1 VSLDAGRGVSLD
13 AGQDRP
19 QHRSSD
25 PLRVV
30 VVASRPP
37 VRALF
42 AEMARAGR
50 DAVSVALAALDSRA
64 IAGAAQAL
72 VAADVA
78 VVDASVD
85 HSETVAA
92 CEAIRAEAPRLPISA
107 VFCCPHAASAAD
119 LRALVSA
126 GVGGLLDLQLP
137 AEETLRV
144 LRGIAR
150 GQGAFHLQMAVGS
163 STSLFDLLGR
173 DRGAEHLSEPDVALL
188 RLVALGLTDHE
199 IGRQL
204 YLSHHTVK
212 HRIDRLR
219 RRVQARN
226 RIQLAAWAG
235 SQEALRAKD
244 ERAPGAFSR
253 WGAHPAGAAA
263 PSPGGRIA
271 PVRPLRG
278 QDRQ

>member
-1 VSLDAGRGVSLD
+1 MSLD

-19 QHRSSD
+19 QDRSSET
-25 PLRVV
+25 LRVV

-50 DAVSVALAALDSRA
+50 DAVSAVVIALDSRA
-64 IAGAAQAL
+64 VAGAAQAL
-72 VAADVA
+72 AAADVA

-85 HSETVAA
+85 HAETIAA
-92 CEAIRAEAPRLPISA
+92 CEAIRAECPGLPVTA
-107 VFCCPHAASAAD
+107 VFCCPHSASAAD
-119 LRALVSA
+119 LRALMAA
-126 GVGGLLDLQLP
+126 GVGGLLDLQLS

-150 GQGAFHLQMAVGS
+150 GQGAFHLQTAVGS
-163 STSLFDLLGR
+163 STSLFDLLAR
-173 DRGAEHLSEPDVALL
+173 DRGADELSEPDLGLL

-219 RRVQARN
+219 RRVHARN

-235 SQEALRAKD
+235 SQEALSAKD
-244 ERAPGAFSR
+244 ERAPGTHHR
-253 WGAHPAGAAA
+253 WAAHPAGAAA
-263 PSPGGRIA
+263 PSPDGRIA

-278 QDRQ
+278 QERP

>member
-1 VSLDAGRGVSLD
+1 MGVSLD
-13 AGQDRP
+13 AGQDGP
-19 QHRSSD
+19 QRRSND

-50 DAVSVALAALDSRA
+50 DTVSVVLAALDSRA
-64 IAGAAQAL
+64 VAGAAQAL
-72 VAADVA
+72 AAADVA

-92 CEAIRAEAPRLPISA
+92 CEAIRVECPRLPISA

-119 LRALVSA
+119 LRALVGA
-126 GVGGLLDLQLP
+126 GVGGLLDLQLS
-137 AEETLRV
+137 ADETLRV

-163 STSLFDLLGR
+163 STSLFDLLAR
-173 DRGAEHLSEPDVALL
+173 DRGANELSEPDVALL

-235 SQEALRAKD
+235 SQEALRAKN
-244 ERAPGAFSR
+244 ERAPGAHHR
-253 WGAHPAGAAA
+253 WAAHPAAAA
-263 PSPGGRIA
+263 PSPDGRIA

-278 QDRQ
+278 QDRP

>member
-1 VSLDAGRGVSLD
+1 VTLD
-13 AGQDRP
+13 AGQERP
-19 QHRSSD
+19 QRRSSE

-30 VVASRPP
+30 VAASRPP

-42 AEMARAGR
+42 AEMARTGR
-50 DAVSVALAALDSRA
+50 DAVSVVLTALDSRA
-64 IAGAAQAL
+64 VAGAAQAL
-72 VAADVA
+72 AEADVA

-92 CEAIRAEAPRLPISA
+92 CEAIRAHCPQLPISA
-107 VFCCPHAASAAD
+107 VFCCPHSAGAAD
-119 LRALVSA
+119 LRALVGA
-126 GVGGLLDLQLP
+126 GVGGLLDLQLS

-150 GQGAFHLQMAVGS
+150 GQGAFHLQMAGGS
-163 STSLFDLLGR
+163 STSLYDLLAR
-173 DRGAEHLSEPDVALL
+173 DRGADALSEPDLALL

-199 IGRQL
+199 IGSRL

-235 SQEALRAKD
+235 SQEALRVRA
-244 ERAPGAFSR
+244 ERAPGASSR
-253 WGAHPAGAAA
+253 WAVRPAGAAA
-263 PSPGGRIA
+263 PTPGDRIA

-278 QDRQ
+278 QDRP